1 LRQICPKNKQ
11 KNKQPPFFPERTQP
25 NYRMDIAIRTMA
37 APPTTLHTEEAHL
50 IAACNRSERWAQ
62 QRLYEM
68 HYGKLMAVSM
78 RYANNQD
85 DALDILHEGFIKI
98 YSNLDKY
105 QAGTALLAWMRR
117 IVVNCAIDFYRKQI
131 RTRTDDLDT
140 AYHLHTD
147 EADAISQCS
156 EQDILDAIQQLS
168 PAYRTA
174 FNLYAIEGFSHK
186 EIADTLGIA
195 ESTARANLVKAR
207 HKLQAILINKY
218 PQINEI

>member
-1 LRQICPKNKQ
+1 
-11 KNKQPPFFPERTQP
+11 
-25 NYRMDIAIRTMA
+25 MDIAIRTA
-37 APPTTLHTEEAHL
+37 EPPTALHTEETHL

-62 QRLYEM
+62 QRLYEL
-68 HYGKLMAVSM
+68 HYGKLMAVCL
-78 RYANNQD
+78 RYANNRE

-98 YSNLDKY
+98 YGNLNKY

-117 IVVNCAIDFYRKQI
+117 IMVNCAIDYYRKQI
-131 RTRTDDLDT
+131 RNRTDDLET
-140 AYHLHTD
+140 AYQLHTD

-156 EQDILDAIQQLS
+156 EQDILAAIQLLS
-168 PAYRTA
+168 PAYRTV
-174 FNLYAIEGFSHK
+174 FNLYAIEGYSHK

-207 HKLQAILINKY
+207 QKLQHILIAKH